1 MGLIAKINTLKRRAG
16 RPPKGLLRKS
26 VESLHEVGG
35 EVTALPGE
43 PDEVKSDSSETTGLL
58 RIAQLRSK
66 PSAAEPAR
74 ETPEEATDDYGA
86 SPPLEEEPPEE
97 AETDKSVTK
106 PGGLSKGFDSVT
118 SFFRMLHDRFGFSRG
133 TLLVTVSNKIE
144 LIPCAVT
151 GFDEES
157 IRLLHIDPKEI
168 PPLLTDTSS
177 DCFSVLSESKLNGV
191 RNLFSDQDFEQFNEL
206 LLAPVYLDD
215 NPISLLIL
223 PDISENQ
230 LQEMQDVLGEEYRS
244 IVQARYSAIEDMGDH
259 RIRPADEL
267 NKNLDLVRESTKTGL
282 APHLYKVSFRP
293 AIESIVA
300 ENSLINSDWL
310 EADILQ
316 IIGSLLGNL
325 GNLYVLGD
333 MSVLLV
339 MQHATE
345 LDNHLV
351 AHQTSTSLRK
361 FFSDTEAPLF
371 VEVEDQTVEGLSAD
385 SIN

>member
-1 MGLIAKINTLKRRAG
+1 MGLLAKIGTLKRRAG
-16 RPPKGLLRKS
+16 RPPKGLLKKS
-26 VESLHEVGG
+26 AESLHELAG
-35 EVTALPGE
+35 EETALPGE
-43 PDEVKSDSSETTGLL
+43 PDEVKSDSSETAGLL
-58 RIAQLRSK
+58 RVAKLRSK
-66 PSAAEPAR
+66 PSAAKPAQ
-74 ETPEEATDDYGA
+74 ETPEESTEDYAA

-106 PGGLSKGFDSVT
+106 PGSLSKGFDSVT

-133 TLLVTVSNKIE
+133 TLLVTVSNRAE

-157 IRLLHIDPKEI
+157 IRLLHIDPKDI

-177 DCFSVLSESKLNGV
+177 DCFSVLSEIERV

-259 RIRPADEL
+259 RIKPADEL
-267 NKNLDLVRESTKTGL
+267 NKDLDLVRESTKTGL

-385 SIN
+385 SIK